1 MSSLGVRRVTLH
13 HKRSVGDGATHLQ
26 RAQTAR
32 VPACQRPSSA
42 SARNRHVRVRTQLPV
57 PTIAGSA
64 AQSAA
69 TPGSLST
76 S

>member
-1 MSSLGVRRVTLH
+1 MSSLGVRRVTCH

-32 VPACQRPSSA
+32 VPACQRPSST
-42 SARNRHVRVRTQLPV
+42 SARNRHVRVRAQLPV

-69 TPGSLST
+69 RPGSLST